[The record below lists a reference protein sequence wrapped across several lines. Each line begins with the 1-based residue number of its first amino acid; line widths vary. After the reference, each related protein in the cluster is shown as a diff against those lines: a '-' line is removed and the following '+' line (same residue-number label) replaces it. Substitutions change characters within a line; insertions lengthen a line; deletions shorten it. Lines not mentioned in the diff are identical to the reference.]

1 MKALMLR
8 RLFSR
13 FGACSPVDVCS
24 KVNFCSP
31 ARGQAAYRNETSW
44 CDRCWGA
51 QLSRYANS
59 PRPMPGRFLREPVF
73 RLYSRPKSGNSLP
86 HNVQNLAV
94 PGTLASKGWLLAFAS
109 KNTVIREIAPLGHG
123 HGVNGAQIAPLC
135 LGFLSLSASPY

>member
-59 PRPMPGRFLREPVF
+59 LRPLPGRLLREPVLRRSYILF
-73 RLYSRPKSGNSLP
+73 LFLCPSRPKSGNSLP
-86 HNVQNLAV
+86 HNVQNLAR
-94 PGTLASKGWLLAFAS
+94 PGNTGKQRMASCS
-109 KNTVIREIAPLGHG
+109 
-123 HGVNGAQIAPLC
+123 C
-135 LGFLSLSASPY
+135 